1 MLAISA
7 LAVLGLLSL
16 NACSEDKT
24 SATRPE
30 NLGEIPNFNDSV
42 GEIASSAD
50 SFPGFPDENGL
61 SPIPENP
68 ESSSSE
74 IVPEVLEG
82 LSSCAV
88 AEIPLSSATEAE
100 LPQSSSESLIL
111 LSSSSETVELS
122 SSSEETVVNRT
133 PAFKEDYRDEC
144 PIGNIPTSINN
155 AKLPDPFTTLAGSR
169 ISTKDEWKCR
179 REEIGA
185 MYEKI
190 MYGDKPRNPE
200 KVEGSMSGSTFTVKV
215 TDKGKTASFAVTI
228 NGAGTKDK
236 PKPAMIGFGGGF
248 MGNGCGSLGDA
259 LLGLDIAQ
267 IIFNP
272 DNVAPESQRGKG
284 KFYDIYGSNA
294 EAGTIMAWAW
304 GVSRLIDAL
313 EKTPEAGIDVRHLG
327 ITGCSRWGKGSLAV
341 GAFDTRIALT
351 IPQESGSGGASLWR
365 VGAQVNKQKGKQF
378 VQGLNSAG
386 SEGNWMRTSFKNY
399 DGKENTLPFDQHML
413 VAMVAPRPL
422 LIIDNAGQE
431 WLGEVPSNY
440 CGQASKE
447 VFDALGVSE
456 NYTYS
461 QEGGHA
467 HCSLPNG
474 QFDEV
479 KDFINKFLVGKDGIK
494 TGKID
499 YTRNSERINWNKSDW
514 IDWTTPVLK

>member
-1 MLAISA
+1 MKNSKMLAVSA
-7 LAVLGLLSL
+7 LAVLGLLCL

-42 GEIASSAD
+42 GETASSAD

-61 SPIPENP
+61 NPIPENP

-200 KVEGSMSGSTFTVKV
+200 KVEG
-215 TDKGKTASFAVTI
+215 
-228 NGAGTKDK
+228 
-236 PKPAMIGFGGGF
+236 
-248 MGNGCGSLGDA
+248 
-259 LLGLDIAQ
+259 
-267 IIFNP
+267 
-272 DNVAPESQRGKG
+272 
-284 KFYDIYGSNA
+284 
-294 EAGTIMAWAW
+294 
-304 GVSRLIDAL
+304 
-313 EKTPEAGIDVRHLG
+313 
-327 ITGCSRWGKGSLAV
+327 
-341 GAFDTRIALT
+341 
-351 IPQESGSGGASLWR
+351 
-365 VGAQVNKQKGKQF
+365 
-378 VQGLNSAG
+378 
-386 SEGNWMRTSFKNY
+386 
-399 DGKENTLPFDQHML
+399 
-413 VAMVAPRPL
+413 
-422 LIIDNAGQE
+422 
-431 WLGEVPSNY
+431 
-440 CGQASKE
+440 
-447 VFDALGVSE
+447 
-456 NYTYS
+456 
-461 QEGGHA
+461 
-467 HCSLPNG
+467 
-474 QFDEV
+474 
-479 KDFINKFLVGKDGIK
+479 
-494 TGKID
+494 
-499 YTRNSERINWNKSDW
+499 
-514 IDWTTPVLK
+514 